1 MSDGPTVAA
10 VETPP
15 LEALID
21 SFRTSRDTLERSILP
36 YATSV
41 DGRTFEFQSSLHGLT
56 LQTGGYVVLDDGR
69 QSRFGQ
75 VLDLTA
81 TTERASVANVPGLSS
96 EVVIRLAYGRGIV
109 LSADTG
115 PFHQAHVR
123 PASGEEATAW
133 FAEQRPARA
142 ALEIGTMLLAPDVP
156 ATLDAGGFNRHTFM
170 CGQSG
175 SGKTYSLGLVLEQ
188 LLLHTDLRLVILD
201 PNSDYVRL
209 GDAKGDPA
217 GRSEAAYGAAASG
230 VQVWGRE
237 TEHPLRLMLPD
248 LDHAAQAA
256 VLGLD
261 PLADREEYAAL
272 SMLVSGRREGT
283 PVLGG
288 LDDLLKAEQ
297 PGARDLGLRANNL
310 GVLDWSVWSRG
321 QGRSVTDAVLDDDI
335 RCLVVDLGSLD
346 TPQEQR
352 VIAQATL
359 SALWRHRHRRQPVL
373 VVIDEA
379 HNVCPR
385 EPADPMTRLAAD
397 TAALI
402 AAEGRKFGLYLLV
415 STQRPQKVNEEVLT
429 QCDNLLLMRMNS
441 EADLGYLREVF
452 SFVPGGMVYRATS
465 FRQGES
471 LAGGKFFPH
480 AGFVRFGA
488 RLSHEGG
495 ADIPTDWAGLR

>member
-56 LQTGGYVVLDDGR
+56 LQTGGYVVLEDGR

-96 EVVIRLAYGRGIV
+96 EVVIRLAYGHGIV

-209 GDAKGDPA
+209 GDAKGDPT
-217 GRSEAAYGAAASG
+217 GQSEAAYGAAASG

-310 GVLDWSVWSRG
+310 GVLDWSVWSLG

-352 VIAQATL
+352 LIAQATL
-359 SALWRHRHRRQPVL
+359 STLWRHRHRRKPVL

-488 RLSHEGG
+488 RQSHEGG

>member
-1 MSDGPTVAA
+1 M
-10 VETPP
+10 
-15 LEALID
+15 
-21 SFRTSRDTLERSILP
+21 
-36 YATSV
+36 
-41 DGRTFEFQSSLHGLT
+41 
-56 LQTGGYVVLDDGR
+56 
-69 QSRFGQ
+69 
-75 VLDLTA
+75 
-81 TTERASVANVPGLSS
+81 
-96 EVVIRLAYGRGIV
+96 VIRLAHGHGIV

-188 LLLHTDLRLVILD
+188 LLLHTDLRMVILD

-209 GDAKGDPA
+209 GDAKGDPT
-217 GRSEAAYGAAASG
+217 GQPEAAYGAAASG

-237 TEHPLRLMLPD
+237 TEHPLRLMLPISTTPRRPRCSAWTRSPTARSMQ
-248 LDHAAQAA
+248 HCRCSSAA
-256 VLGLD
+256 VG
-261 PLADREEYAAL
+261 RAA
-272 SMLVSGRREGT
+272 

-288 LDDLLKAEQ
+288 LDDLLNGGAARGARPGPAGEQ
-297 PGARDLGLRANNL
+297 PGRARLVRLEPGTGAFGHRCRA
-310 GVLDWSVWSRG
+310 GRPTSAASWSIW
-321 QGRSVTDAVLDDDI
+321 GRS
-335 RCLVVDLGSLD
+335 D

-352 VIAQATL
+352 AHRAGHVVRRCGATGT
-359 SALWRHRHRRQPVL
+359 AVNPCL

-488 RLSHEGG
+488 RQSHEGG

>member
-1 MSDGPTVAA
+1 MPNGPTAA
-10 VETPP
+10 PHDTGP
-15 LEALID
+15 LESVID
-21 SFRTSRDTLERSILP
+21 AFRTSRDTLERSILP

-56 LQTGGYVVLDDGR
+56 LQTGGYVVLEDGE

-75 VLDLTA
+75 VLDLA
-81 TTERASVANVPGLSS
+81 AATERASFANVPGLSS
-96 EVVIRLAYGRGIV
+96 EVLIRLAHGHGIV
-109 LSADTG
+109 LSADAG

-123 PASGEEATAW
+123 PATTEETASW
-133 FAEQRPARA
+133 FAEQRPSRA
-142 ALEIGTMLLAPDVP
+142 VLDIGALLLSPGVP
-156 ATLDAGGFNRHTFM
+156 ATLDAGGFDRHTFM

-188 LLLHTDLRLVILD
+188 LLVHTDLRLVILD

-209 GDAKGDPA
+209 GEAKPGA
-217 GRSEAAYGAAASG
+217 QGRPDAAYTTAASG
-230 VQVWGRE
+230 VEVWGRE
-237 TEHPLRLMLPD
+237 SAHPLRLMLPD
-248 LDHAAQAA
+248 LDPATQAA
-256 VLGLD
+256 ILGLD

-272 SMLVSGRREGT
+272 SALVTNRREGAA
-283 PVLGG
+283 VIGG
-288 LDDLLKAEQ
+288 LDDLLASDE
-297 PGARDLGLRANNL
+297 PGTRHLGLRANNL
-310 GVLDWSVWSRG
+310 GVLGWSIWSRG
-321 QGRSVTDAVLDDDI
+321 QGRSLTEAVLDDEI

-359 SALWRHRHRRQPVL
+359 SALWRNRQRRHPVL
-373 VVIDEA
+373 IVIDEA

-385 EPADPMTRLAAD
+385 EPADAVTRLAAD

-402 AAEGRKFGLYLLV
+402 AAEGRKFGLYLLA

-441 EADLGYLREVF
+441 EADLAYLGEVF
-452 SFVPGGMVYRATS
+452 SFVPRGMVLRATT

-471 LAGGKFFPH
+471 LAGGKIFPH